1 MYLSQDFKGM
11 RLLTKTSRDSPS
23 SSGQRQS
30 YAMIAQRRT
39 MQLPRPPTTPI
50 TNGAPGSRAAIVPES
65 DSIFDE
71 ITKLLRLTSQ
81 FPRRYCSSTE
91 YTVAA
96 AAPTPWGAAADFG
109 RFYQITRWTSRRGEK
124 SQTIT
129 GRMKLDGEGHVVAWK
144 GQKWVEFGDW
154 ISSVFPPLQ
163 QDPIGLG
170 SPLWTRQYLWYIS
183 GKSFR
188 LLDLPAELRLMI
200 YEACATFHYLS
211 RDFKG
216 YWGLG
221 WNHFPY
227 LDGVG
232 PSPMD
237 ELLKSEF
244 GPRGTLVRTEGEDG
258 GRILNGAVSPL
269 SLLLVNKQVSKE
281 FKDAMWATLDFR
293 FSATQASSNVIW
305 GGQRLA
311 RAVSKYTALSCIT
324 LELPILDWIKLLGIP
339 LRWQPTDHW
348 RQFGQLS
355 PIARLLQTMNLSH
368 LTIYIRHQVGNVA
381 EWRYTSED
389 SPLHNSCPHVLV
401 GYIVLHASTVFS
413 MIPHVQVM
421 GCISSKMAA
430 QFQQLHRENHTGAT
444 PTLTEWDVI
453 GPSSYL
459 SSIGRSWMQHGLY
472 ILDPMEM

>member
-1 MYLSQDFKGM
+1 MVAQGRM
-11 RLLTKTSRDSPS
+11 V
-23 SSGQRQS
+23 QRP
-30 YAMIAQRRT
+30 RP
-39 MQLPRPPTTPI
+39 LPRPITTE
-50 TNGAPGSRAAIVPES
+50 APGSAIVPKP
-65 DSIFDE
+65 DPVFDA
-71 ITKLLRLTSQ
+71 ITELLGLTSQ
-81 FPRRYCSSTE
+81 FPRRYSSSTE

-96 AAPTPWGAAADFG
+96 AAPTPWGAAAEFG
-109 RFYQITRWTSRRGEK
+109 RFYEITRWTSRRGEE
-124 SQTIT
+124 SQTVT
-129 GRMKLDGEGHVVAWK
+129 GRMRFNDEGHVVAWK
-144 GQKWVEFGDW
+144 GRKWVEFGDW
-154 ISSVFPPLQ
+154 MISVFPRLQ

-170 SPLWTRQYLWYIS
+170 SPLWTHQYLWYIS
-183 GKSFR
+183 GKCFR
-188 LLDLPAELRLMI
+188 LLDLPAEMRLEI
-200 YEACATFHYLS
+200 YEVCATFHYLS
-211 RDFKG
+211 RDFRG
-216 YWGLG
+216 EWGLR
-221 WNHFPY
+221 WNNFPY
-227 LDGVG
+227 LDSSG

-244 GPRGTLVRTEGEDG
+244 GPRGTLVRTEGQDG

-269 SLLLVNKQVSKE
+269 SLLLVNRRVHDE
-281 FKDAMWATLDFR
+281 FKDVMWAKLDFR

-305 GGQRLA
+305 GGQRLV
-311 RAVSKYTALSCIT
+311 RAVSEYTELSRIT

-355 PIARLLQTMNLSH
+355 PIAQLLQTMNLSH

-472 ILDPMEM
+472 TLDPMEM

>member
-1 MYLSQDFKGM
+1 MVAQQ
-11 RLLTKTSRDSPS
+11 KTV
-23 SSGQRQS
+23 QR
-30 YAMIAQRRT
+30 
-39 MQLPRPPTTPI
+39 PRPLTQPI
-50 TNGAPGSRAAIVPES
+50 ATGAPGSRIASVPES
-65 DSIFDE
+65 DPVFHA
-71 ITKLLRLTSQ
+71 ITKLLGLTSQ

-96 AAPTPWGAAADFG
+96 APPTPWGAAADFG

-124 SQTIT
+124 SQTTT

-144 GQKWVEFGDW
+144 GQKWVGFGDW

-170 SPLWTRQYLWYIS
+170 SPLWTHQYLWYIS
-183 GKSFR
+183 GKCFR
-188 LLDLPAELRLMI
+188 LLDLPAELRFMI

-216 YWGLG
+216 DWGLG
-221 WNHFPY
+221 WNRFPY
-227 LDGVG
+227 LDCVG

-237 ELLKSEF
+237 ELLKSEV

-269 SLLLVNKQVSKE
+269 SLLLVNKQVSNE

-339 LRWQPTDHW
+339 LR
-348 RQFGQLS
+348 
-355 PIARLLQTMNLSH
+355 
-368 LTIYIRHQVGNVA
+368 
-381 EWRYTSED
+381 
-389 SPLHNSCPHVLV
+389 
-401 GYIVLHASTVFS
+401 
-413 MIPHVQVM
+413 
-421 GCISSKMAA
+421 
-430 QFQQLHRENHTGAT
+430 
-444 PTLTEWDVI
+444 
-453 GPSSYL
+453 
-459 SSIGRSWMQHGLY
+459 
-472 ILDPMEM
+472 